1 LAWYTLLTLHS
12 NCGTTKTPLWRR
24 SPAGNTI
31 CNACGLYLKT
41 RNTMRPTN
49 FKRTA
54 SATPSDSPRHRI
66 DRSPAALGS
75 GATTPS
81 ALPFR
86 EAEHPP
92 GSCPGGGN
100 CNGAGGAEGCGG
112 CPAFNNR
119 LAKAHK
125 GLATAPAPPSEPTQA
140 REHTEDTPGGP
151 ELSPLL
157 GQSTSPSMLVACKN
171 CGTTVTPL
179 WRRDESGHPICNACG
194 LYYKLHG
201 SHRPVQMK
209 KSTIKRRKRVV
220 PAYGAHQATS
230 DGAVS
235 DHAASTSPEPM
246 DEDASP
252 AIGNPNDI
260 FDPVATSDA
269 ATGQPAAKRRR
280 PAKGH
285 MPVDFTGY
293 VPAPP
298 APASDASSSAA
309 NRLPTTGDQWRAKII
324 APPAAGAGPG
334 ASATEQDARIDPA
347 LEDTGTTATKGN
359 NPKDE
364 KRARLLAEMQAMRE
378 ALRAKEREM
387 DEL

>member
-1 LAWYTLLTLHS
+1 
-12 NCGTTKTPLWRR
+12 
-24 SPAGNTI
+24 
-31 CNACGLYLKT
+31 
-41 RNTMRPTN
+41 MRPTN

-54 SATPSDSPRHRI
+54 SANPSEGLRQRI

-81 ALPFR
+81 TLPFR

-125 GLATAPAPPSEPTQA
+125 GLATAPAPPSELTQT
-140 REHTEDTPGGP
+140 REHADDAPGGL
-151 ELSPLL
+151 ESSPHP

-220 PAYGAHQATS
+220 PAYGAHQAPS
-230 DGAVS
+230 DGAGS

-252 AIGNPNDI
+252 AAGEV
-260 FDPVATSDA
+260 FDPDGA

-293 VPAPP
+293 VPAP
-298 APASDASSSAA
+298 AAASSDASSAA
-309 NRLPTTGDQWRAKII
+309 AAGRLPTTGDQWRAKII
-324 APPAAGAGPG
+324 APPTTSAAGA
-334 ASATEQDARIDPA
+334 AEQDARIDPA
-347 LEDTGTTATKGN
+347 LEDGGSGGGGGSS
-359 NPKDE
+359 KDE